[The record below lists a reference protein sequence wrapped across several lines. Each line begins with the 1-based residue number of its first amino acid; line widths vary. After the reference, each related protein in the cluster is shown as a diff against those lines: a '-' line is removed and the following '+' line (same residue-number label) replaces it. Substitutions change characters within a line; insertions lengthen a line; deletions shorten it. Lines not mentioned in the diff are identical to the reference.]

1 MEESLV
7 TKGKTNVKLRRST
20 TPTRVEPVR
29 PAPDPAEAGQVA
41 VWLIVL
47 LPVLLGLVGLV
58 FDGGMMY
65 AQYRRGRWAAD
76 GAAVAAANAI
86 DPVLYANTGRVKLD
100 SGLAYSTARRYALSN
115 DPALNLSSVAL
126 DNNTVRVRGTLRIQ
140 PSFLSLF
147 GVGPVT
153 LNISG
158 QERPAWG
165 IARQGQ

>member
-1 MEESLV
+1 MKYL
-7 TKGKTNVKLRRST
+7 KQRLAQGR
-20 TPTRVEPVR
+20 TRVGRSRRVR
-29 PAPDPAEAGQVA
+29 DESGQAA
-41 VWLIVL
+41 VWLVIL
-47 LPVLLGLVGLV
+47 LPVLLALVGLV
-58 FDGGMMY
+58 FDGGMLY

-86 DPVLYANTGRVKLD
+86 DPVRYANSGQVKLD
-100 SGLAYSTARRYALSN
+100 SGLVYGTARRYAQSN
-115 DPALNLSSVAL
+115 DPALNLSGVSIVGNA
-126 DNNTVRVRGTLRIQ
+126 VQVRGTLTIQ

-165 IARQGQ
+165 IARPGQ

>member
-1 MEESLV
+1 VVPDES
-7 TKGKTNVKLRRST
+7 
-20 TPTRVEPVR
+20 
-29 PAPDPAEAGQVA
+29 GQVA
-41 VWLIVL
+41 VWLVVM
-47 LPVLLGLVGLV
+47 LPVLLALVGLV

-86 DPVLYANTGRVKLD
+86 DPARYAHSGQVKLD
-100 SGLAYSTARRYALSN
+100 SGLAYSTAHKYALSN
-115 DPALNLSSVAL
+115 DPALNLSGVSIMGNAVQ
-126 DNNTVRVRGTLRIQ
+126 VRGTLTIR

-147 GVGPVT
+147 GVGPMT

-165 IARQGQ
+165 IARPGQ